1 MVIKKC
7 GTCRL
12 PLEQQAPPSAI
23 THNEKQAV
31 RTYDYADRG
40 SCFPWVFRLMEPGQ
54 NWRFCCPGNPKI
66 HYPVLSFFR
75 TSVRPPA
82 FAGSTKI
89 TLLLTSQYGLLVLF
103 LFRKSILREPNIKIH
118 IGSNQF
124 KPPSALP
131 FYDYW
136 KKNHKFIVRLTGNCR
151 NG

>member
-1 MVIKKC
+1 MKNK
-7 GTCRL
+7 
-12 PLEQQAPPSAI
+12 QSAH
-23 THNEKQAV
+23 TNMLQTVALV
-31 RTYDYADRG
+31 SLGFSG
-40 SCFPWVFRLMEPGQ
+40 SWSRDKIGGFVVQGIL
-54 NWRFCCPGNPKI
+54 RFTN
-66 HYPVLSFFR
+66 PVLSFFR

-82 FAGSTKI
+82 FAGFTKI

-136 KKNHKFIVRLTGNCR
+136 KKNRKFIVRLTGSCR